1 MYNGRGVGVS
11 IDTQADEVS
20 GRTAALQTSI
30 SRDPRALA
38 TWQQIRETAKQV
50 EIMMQR
56 VMRVADE
63 VSPGAMSAYVT
74 ELSKKADQT
83 LQQMQ
88 NQAEQA
94 LNEAAENVKNELKA
108 RADAGEFTGPR
119 GPRGLTGEDGE
130 PGAPGPQGPQGPQ
143 GEKGDPGK
151 DGEPGATGPQ
161 GPQGEKGD
169 PGKDGEPGATGPQGP
184 QGEKGDPGKDA
195 PQEAVLYTAQTLD
208 DAQKAQAREN
218 IGAVDAARQNILVG
232 GETGNPI
239 AVDDAFAAPLRGLT
253 VYGKSTQDGTPTPD
267 APVPIVSA
275 GDGGGITVKVTGR
288 NILDMRNSGKS
299 VTNSG
304 VTYTR
309 NADYS
314 FTRAGTATESI
325 GNVWMAGGYLIKPK
339 ADLSNVFCVL
349 LKGVKYSIKDCVLLA
364 TSPAGSALVARKNFV
379 PTQDMYITGVRNEN
393 FIVGKTYNDIVY
405 PAVYVGE
412 KALQYEPYREQLLTL
427 PTPNGLPGI
436 PVKSGGNYTD
446 STGQQWVCDEIDLE
460 RGVEVL
466 RIASFVIDAKNANDI
481 SVMNPYANVNVV
493 TSARLRTPQKTSSKD
508 RTDRCVFCEALPWI
522 YNTWA
527 STVNAINYVEDDRI
541 DFVIENSYLGL
552 SEASTVNERK
562 TALVKYFTDNPCRV
576 VYRIATP
583 IEIPLTPAEIAS
595 YKALTTYAPDTVVRA
610 SDGAGVK
617 LGYQKDVNI
626 ATNWKPTVNQLKT
639 DVDAKINQSDALT
652 LEEIMASTGLS
663 KKVAS
668 AEAVKS
674 IKNNVGSIKSGG
686 FYSEKNKGNTM
697 PADYGG
703 FIRISGG
710 SWPGSYYSDTYY
722 VGVSSSSNAFL
733 GIQINGA
740 KQITWVQI

>member
-63 VSPGAMSAYVT
+63 VSPGAMSAYIT

-94 LNEAAENVKNELKA
+94 LNEAAENVKNELKV

-119 GPRGLTGEDGE
+119 GPRGLTGEEGE

-151 DGEPGATGPQ
+151 DGEPGATGSQ

-239 AVDDAFAAPLRGLT
+239 AVDDAFAAPLRSLT

-275 GDGGGITVKVTGR
+275 GDGRGITVKVTGR

-314 FTRAGTATESI
+314 FTRAGTATEST

-349 LKGVKYSIKDCVLLA
+349 LKGVKYSIKDCVLLT
-364 TSPAGSALVARKNFV
+364 TSPAGSASVARNENFV

-427 PTPNGLPGI
+427 PTPNGLPGT
-436 PVKSGGNYTD
+436 PVPSGGNYTD
-446 STGQQWVCDEIDLE
+446 PTGQQWICDEVDLE
-460 RGVEVL
+460 RGVRVQRVNRLKLDGLLWRHELTPTNKSDTFISDVPASQYGTMQGYSL
-466 RIASFVIDAKNANDI
+466 CQYAVFDGIAYDIEMKESCRCYVWVQSVTLQFKAGSGVNSVEAFSEWLKARPDASI
-481 SVMNPYANVNVV
+481 SYC
-493 TSARLRTPQKTSSKD
+493 L
-508 RTDRCVFCEALPWI
+508 
-522 YNTWA
+522 
-527 STVNAINYVEDDRI
+527 
-541 DFVIENSYLGL
+541 
-552 SEASTVNERK
+552 
-562 TALVKYFTDNPCRV
+562 
-576 VYRIATP
+576 ATP
-583 IEIPLTPAEIAS
+583 IETPLTPAELAA
-595 YKALTTYAPDTVVRA
+595 YKALTTYAPDTVVQA

-626 ATNWKPTVNQLKT
+626 AINWKPTVNQLKS

-652 LEEIMASTGLS
+652 LEEIMASTDLS

-686 FYSEKNKGNTM
+686 FYSEKTKGNTM